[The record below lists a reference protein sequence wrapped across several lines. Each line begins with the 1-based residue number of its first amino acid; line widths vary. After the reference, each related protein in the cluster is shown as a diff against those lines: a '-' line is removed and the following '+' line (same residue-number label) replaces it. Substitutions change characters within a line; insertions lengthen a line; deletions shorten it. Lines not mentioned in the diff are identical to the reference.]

1 MIQPLLG
8 MDDDTSSVDGSTGAP
23 STGDP
28 GLDAILGGADSS
40 DADSTTTSVSK
51 KKSSTKKSP
60 ALKLGPQELLN
71 SALSKFTADKQQ
83 KINTLFNMQ
92 PNLLKKVTSLKSA
105 SVDTLVI
112 LFQSALNVGR
122 SFASLYG
129 LVVKNLNPQGLDDRA
144 ILIDYLNDIPA
155 NQRAQFLQ
163 KIKTSKLIKKKYD
176 PLTKKAILQLVKSL
190 DLSQLAGYHA
200 FFKTLR
206 SQGFFKKFQTKDI
219 VRLYEVFSEIGEN
232 YQSLFEKAQQLKLI
246 NKKMAVLEASL
257 ILRSIEKIKDKDFES
272 IITNLSQQLI
282 LTPETD
288 ADDVASILEALSAVP
303 VIAVEVYG
311 SRLREAHI
319 IGTGFDEAPLARLI
333 RLERD
338 SLFYTNTS
346 SIPFLA
352 QIVRL
357 KNDKWSDENIY
368 TSYNALKQ
376 LNILT
381 PADLQGIVD
390 IYIQNFKDNYRSAED
405 IMTILSTIWKIPVV
419 QRASIS
425 AVAKQ
430 SLVSS
435 GNLNTTDNILS
446 YIKNALG
453 NPPAQ

>member
-1 MIQPLLG
+1 M
-8 MDDDTSSVDGSTGAP
+8 
-23 STGDP
+23 
-28 GLDAILGGADSS
+28 
-40 DADSTTTSVSK
+40 
-51 KKSSTKKSP
+51 
-60 ALKLGPQELLN
+60 
-71 SALSKFTADKQQ
+71 
-83 KINTLFNMQ
+83 
-92 PNLLKKVTSLKSA
+92 
-105 SVDTLVI
+105 
-112 LFQSALNVGR
+112 
-122 SFASLYG
+122 
-129 LVVKNLNPQGLDDRA
+129 
-144 ILIDYLNDIPA
+144 
-155 NQRAQFLQ
+155 
-163 KIKTSKLIKKKYD
+163 
-176 PLTKKAILQLVKSL
+176 
-190 DLSQLAGYHA
+190 
-200 FFKTLR
+200 
-206 SQGFFKKFQTKDI
+206 
-219 VRLYEVFSEIGEN
+219 
-232 YQSLFEKAQQLKLI
+232 
-246 NKKMAVLEASL
+246 
-257 ILRSIEKIKDKDFES
+257 
-272 IITNLSQQLI
+272 
-282 LTPETD
+282 
-288 ADDVASILEALSAVP
+288 
-303 VIAVEVYG
+303 
-311 SRLREAHI
+311 REAHI